1 MIGYRRVPA
10 SELAP
15 GDVVALPAGTF
26 HRADIGTVRS
36 VMPSDYSGTA
46 SARVRVNLCGPV
58 GWVECSGRHTLTVL
72 NDDRRRV
79 FSGTVGR

>member
-15 GDVVALPAGTF
+15 GDVVALPAGA
-26 HRADIGTVRS
+26 HHPADVATVRS
-36 VMPSDYSGTA
+36 VRPTGWAGRDWT
-46 SARVRVNLCGPV
+46 RVSLCGPV

-72 NDDRRRV
+72 NVDRRRV